1 MGAVI
6 GSKISKETYV
16 QKKVDKWVEDVKELA
31 KIAADE
37 PQAAYASF
45 TKAISHRWTYVQR
58 TIPDISNLFVPLEEA
73 IRNLLIPSL
82 VGRKISEIERRIIA
96 LPVRLGGMGIT
107 NPTMSSE
114 EFDAS
119 TKITQ
124 NLTEIIVNQEND
136 FSNYNQEEVQKRVKD
151 VKSRKERMMEDELRQ
166 IEEVVDERTK
176 RILALAQE
184 KGSGAWL
191 TALPIQALGY
201 TLNKQEFRDSICL
214 RYGWNIP
221 NTPNFCQCGEKN
233 NIDHTLNCKKGGYVA
248 LRHNRVRDL
257 EADLMKEV
265 CHNVQVE
272 PELLPIANDG
282 SRQGNRAEKARL
294 DVAGVGVWG
303 AYEKTFL
310 DIRIMH
316 PNSPSYVNKPIE
328 QVYVMHENEKKRAY
342 NERVLQIEKGSFTPI
357 VVSTFGGM
365 GKEADRHHKRIATL
379 IALKKKENYADVINF
394 IRTRLRF
401 SLLKSILT
409 AVRGVRGK
417 TRPAAPLDTIS
428 FNLIEQ

>member
-1 MGAVI
+1 
-6 GSKISKETYV
+6 
-16 QKKVDKWVEDVKELA
+16 
-31 KIAADE
+31 
-37 PQAAYASF
+37 
-45 TKAISHRWTYVQR
+45 
-58 TIPDISNLFVPLEEA
+58 
-73 IRNLLIPSL
+73 
-82 VGRKISEIERRIIA
+82 
-96 LPVRLGGMGIT
+96 
-107 NPTMSSE
+107 
-114 EFDAS
+114 
-119 TKITQ
+119 
-124 NLTEIIVNQEND
+124 
-136 FSNYNQEEVQKRVKD
+136 
-151 VKSRKERMMEDELRQ
+151 MMEDELRQ

-176 RILALAQE
+176 RILASAQE

-316 PNSPSYVNKPIE
+316 PNSPSYQQTN
-328 QVYVMHENEKKRAY
+328 RAS
-342 NERVLQIEKGSFTPI
+342 LC
-357 VVSTFGGM
+357 
-365 GKEADRHHKRIATL
+365 
-379 IALKKKENYADVINF
+379 YA
-394 IRTRLRF
+394 
-401 SLLKSILT
+401 
-409 AVRGVRGK
+409 
-417 TRPAAPLDTIS
+417 
-428 FNLIEQ
+428 

>member
-1 MGAVI
+1 M
-6 GSKISKETYV
+6 S
-16 QKKVDKWVEDVKELA
+16 
-31 KIAADE
+31 
-37 PQAAYASF
+37 
-45 TKAISHRWTYVQR
+45 
-58 TIPDISNLFVPLEEA
+58 
-73 IRNLLIPSL
+73 IR
-82 VGRKISEIERRIIA
+82 
-96 LPVRLGGMGIT
+96 

-166 IEEVVDERTK
+166 IEKVVDERTK

-233 NIDHTLNCKKGGYVA
+233 NIDHTLKCKKGGYVA

-294 DVAGVGVWG
+294 DVAGWGFGVLMR
-303 AYEKTFL
+303 KPFL
-310 DIRIMH
+310 
-316 PNSPSYVNKPIE
+316 V
-328 QVYVMHENEKKRAY
+328 
-342 NERVLQIEKGSFTPI
+342 
-357 VVSTFGGM
+357 
-365 GKEADRHHKRIATL
+365 
-379 IALKKKENYADVINF
+379 
-394 IRTRLRF
+394 
-401 SLLKSILT
+401 
-409 AVRGVRGK
+409 
-417 TRPAAPLDTIS
+417 
-428 FNLIEQ
+428 